1 MSLNFIAIKLDNKT
15 KRSIFVVGP
24 IANKSDTDYEFK
36 NLL

>member
-1 MSLNFIAIKLDNKT
+1 MKLDNKT